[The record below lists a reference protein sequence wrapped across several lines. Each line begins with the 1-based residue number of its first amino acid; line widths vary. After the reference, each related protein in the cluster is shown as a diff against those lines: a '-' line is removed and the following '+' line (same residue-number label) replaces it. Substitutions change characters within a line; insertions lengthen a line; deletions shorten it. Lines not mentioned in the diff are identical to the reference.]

1 MPHQEA
7 RLQAER
13 EAHENSIFQ
22 AEFRIEAQQRL
33 KTVLGND
40 VAEPIKALTKQV
52 EESMVIIALIDEKLA
67 ALPAGASY
75 AVLHPYPKFNYKMWT
90 PAGWIALVRWLRER
104 SLQVVPGP
112 YARCAISC

>member
-1 MPHQEA
+1 MGKPKVELKPRPVDVQRA
-7 RLQAER
+7 ILQAER

-67 ALPAGASY
+67 ALPAEAD
-75 AVLHPYPKFNYKMWT
+75 K
-90 PAGWIALVRWLRER
+90 
-104 SLQVVPGP
+104 PGE
-112 YARCAISC
+112 